1 MLNGCIFH
9 SSIKGY
15 NLLAQGDDVSEISI
29 LQTLHLDIH
38 SSLIHNLLKLR
49 SNQDILHR
57 GMDK

>member
-15 NLLAQGDDVSEISI
+15 NLLAQGDDVSEISV

-57 GMDK
+57 GMGK